1 MLSKKECDEAF
12 DRVARFCS
20 WFSPYECH
28 EHIKLTNEL
37 DVLFDL
43 VKEHFSNPPLY
54 IDEIQKGM
62 WIWDNVDKE
71 YIRSLGCVEL
81 DGIIFVKF
89 EHSENSF
96 VSSYL
101 EYEHNRFYRKEVKDV
116 D

>member
-37 DVLFDL
+37 DILFDL

-71 YIRSLGCVEL
+71 YIRSLGVEEF
-81 DGIIFVKF
+81 DGITYVKF
-89 EHSENSF
+89 GSSEDSC
-96 VSSYL
+96 VTSYF
-101 EYEHNRFYRKEVKDV
+101 EYEPNRFYRKEVKDA